1 MDVLQGFSAKGS
13 ELAHERL
20 LLALDDCRL
29 NIATWLESDFI
40 AEDFEIGSGVGGGVG
55 SVVVGGHGGGRLEK
69 PRLRWR
75 GLLNAPDGE
84 EWQVRRGNDQYRSPG
99 LVSQCLASRTEGI
112 CQVACRVACITA
124 TRMTMCRCS

>member
-1 MDVLQGFSAKGS
+1 
-13 ELAHERL
+13 
-20 LLALDDCRL
+20 
-29 NIATWLESDFI
+29 
-40 AEDFEIGSGVGGGVG
+40 
-55 SVVVGGHGGGRLEK
+55 LEK

-124 TRMTMCRCS
+124 TRMTMCRCSPAPVLTRVQRDAVVDRGA